1 MGAEAKGC
9 KRRTNEVGTNCK
21 HRENPNE
28 TRNTFIIQ
36 SSLQKVK
43 KKVEKRL
50 KKVLT
55 NGEFFDIINKL
66 LVSAEP

>member
-1 MGAEAKGC
+1 M
-9 KRRTNEVGTNCK
+9 NCK
-21 HRENPNE
+21 LSANPNE
-28 TRNTFIIQ
+28 THSTFIIQ

-43 KKVEKRL
+43 KKVEKKM

>member
-1 MGAEAKGC
+1 MKY
-9 KRRTNEVGTNCK
+9 KLS
-21 HRENPNE
+21 ENPNE
-28 TRNTFIIQ
+28 TRNTLIIQ

>member
-1 MGAEAKGC
+1 M
-9 KRRTNEVGTNCK
+9 NCK
-21 HRENPNE
+21 PHVNPNE
-28 TRNTFIIQ
+28 TRNKTIIQ

-43 KKVEKRL
+43 KKGEKRL

-55 NGEFFDIINKL
+55 NEDFFDIINKL

>member
-1 MGAEAKGC
+1 VKC
-9 KRRTNEVGTNCK
+9 KLG
-21 HRENPNE
+21 ENPNE
-28 TRNTFIIQ
+28 TRNTLIIQ